1 MHAYVQFSQN
11 HLLKRVSLPHCISL
25 PSLKKRGG
33 ASLVAQMVKILP
45 AVQETQVWSLGQ
57 VVPLEKEMATDSII
71 LAWKIPQRS
80 LAGYS
85 LWSQKELDTTV
96 WIHFVKN
103 KVPIGAWVY
112 LLVLCLVPLVY
123 ISVFVPLPFCLDE
136 CSFVV

>member
-1 MHAYVQFSQN
+1 
-11 HLLKRVSLPHCISL
+11 
-25 PSLKKRGG
+25 
-33 ASLVAQMVKILP
+33 MVKILP
-45 AVQETQVWSLGQ
+45 AVQETQVRSLGQ
-57 VVPLEKEMATDSII
+57 VVSLEKEMATDSII

-85 LWSQKELDTTV
+85 PWSHKELDTTV

-136 CSFVV
+136 CSFVVQSDIRKIGSFNYIFFFKTALPIRGLLYFHISCEFFF